1 MGALYNPP
9 PVMNSQTKTLRFEAI
24 PVMDLM
30 GGQVVRA
37 RGGARHDY
45 RPIAS
50 PLCATSDPMEVVRG
64 LLELYPFDTLY
75 IADLDA
81 IQQRGSH
88 LQTLASLRAVF
99 PSMEIWVDAGFT
111 SFAQYEPLQSLGMR
125 CVIGSESLP
134 DADAARRLIEQLG
147 QQQAILSLDFAD
159 GSPKGPAALF
169 EDATRWPGQ
178 VIAMT
183 LARVGSYEGPDIDLL
198 RCLQARADGRK
209 IYAAGGVR
217 DFADLQALQEIG
229 IAGALLASALHDE
242 RITAAQF
249 TRLAK

>member
-1 MGALYNPP
+1 
-9 PVMNSQTKTLRFEAI
+9 
-24 PVMDLM
+24 M

-50 PLCATSDPMEVVRG
+50 PLCATSDPVEVVRG
-64 LLELYPFDTLY
+64 LLGLYPFDTLY

-81 IQQRGSH
+81 IQRRGSH
-88 LQTLASLRAVF
+88 LQTLASLRAAF

-111 SFAQYEPLQSLGMR
+111 SFAQYQPVQNLGMR

-134 DADAARRLIEQLG
+134 DADAASRLIGQLG
-147 QQQAILSLDFAD
+147 REQAILSLDFAE
-159 GSPKGPAALF
+159 GSPRGPAELF
-169 EDATRWPGQ
+169 DDVANWPGR

-183 LARVGSYEGPDIDLL
+183 LARVGSYAGPDLDLL
-198 RCLQARADGRK
+198 RRLQARADGRK

-217 DFADLQALQEIG
+217 DFADLQALQDIG
-229 IAGALLASALHDE
+229 ISGALLASALHDQK
-242 RITAAQF
+242 ITATQ
-249 TRLAK
+249 LSLLEK